1 MKRVS
6 TPPSSP
12 RRDDK
17 QSFCT
22 PERTHEYS
30 LKSDR
35 AKSPRNMLDCI
46 TFGENNPNNVDATS
60 NNDALSMLANA
71 AAAVKVETPKA
82 HVFVVYR
89 KKTNE
94 FLSIN
99 PRKISKV
106 KTNNNSGG
114 SIRRTI
120 LLDDGRVVKL
130 HHFSCN
136 RMNFRTK
143 CDSCLKANKSKC
155 TKGDQMYI
163 LSEMMKNTTDV
174 E

>member
-30 LKSDR
+30 LKPDR

-46 TFGENNPNNVDATS
+46 AFGENNPNNVDTS
-60 NNDALSMLANA
+60 NNNDALSMLANA
-71 AAAVKVETPKA
+71 AAAVKVEVETPKA
-82 HVFVVYR
+82 HLFVVYR

-114 SIRRTI
+114 VFF
-120 LLDDGRVVKL
+120 L
-130 HHFSCN
+130 
-136 RMNFRTK
+136 
-143 CDSCLKANKSKC
+143 
-155 TKGDQMYI
+155 KGD
-163 LSEMMKNTTDV
+163 LLLFLFVVCEFWFVLTGTLEKLGR
-174 E
+174 